1 MPAIKDPFPKAYKF
15 PFNTTAEN
23 PKQTKQSI
31 QEEWRLGHFS
41 RFVGIFFF
49 DLKLFLI
56 KPLIIKYFPPPLS
69 PSKGGMQKF
78 HTFSK
83 YGAVRYQIWVAMD
96 EVHCEKEE
104 DKICF
109 WRVFL
114 HQKS

>member
-1 MPAIKDPFPKAYKF
+1 MPAIKDPFPKVYKF

-31 QEEWRLGHFS
+31 PEEWRLERFS
-41 RFVGIFFF
+41 RFVGIFLF
-49 DLKLFLI
+49 DLKLLLS

-83 YGAVRYQIWVAMD
+83 YDAVRYQIWVAMD
-96 EVHCEKEE
+96 TVHRKEQE
-104 DKICF
+104 KICF

-114 HQKS
+114 IQKS